1 MFNAYA
7 KIVFTGLF
15 VSAACVR
22 NIFLSLN
29 IFNELRWTCIQKPN
43 WMVFYTAH
51 YLSILTRICIDIFIK
66 ILHCRI
72 EWNPA

>member
-1 MFNAYA
+1 MFNAYG

-22 NIFLSLN
+22 NIFRYLN
-29 IFNELRWTCIQKPN
+29 IFNELRWTCIQKLS
-43 WMVFYTAH
+43 WMVLHTAH
-51 YLSILTRICIDIFIK
+51 YLSILTRICIEIFIK
-66 ILHCRI
+66 ILHYRI